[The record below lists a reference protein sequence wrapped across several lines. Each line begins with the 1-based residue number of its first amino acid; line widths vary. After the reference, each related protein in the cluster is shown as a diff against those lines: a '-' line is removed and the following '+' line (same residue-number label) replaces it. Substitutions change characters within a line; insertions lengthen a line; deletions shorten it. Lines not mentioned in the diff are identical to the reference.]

1 MEIFIPGNCPS
12 LKNSK
17 RVVRLKNGRTVVL
30 PPKTVDEYLRKHEW
44 NYQTNKDKFRNECL
58 KTVPPYK
65 VGFYF
70 KRDSKRRFDYIN
82 AAQIVQDLMVK
93 HGWIQDDNAD
103 FLIPVFEGYEID
115 KDNPGVTI
123 KLL

>member
-1 MEIFIPGNCPS
+1 MSIFIPGNCPS

-30 PPKTVDEYLRKHEW
+30 PPKTVDEYLKAHEW
-44 NYQTNKDKFRNECL
+44 NYHTNKNTFL
-58 KTVPPYK
+58 KETMKTLPPYK

-70 KRDSKRRFDYIN
+70 IRNSKRRFDYIN

-93 HGWIQDDNAD
+93 HGWITDDNAD
-103 FLIPVFEGYEID
+103 FLIPVFEGYEVD
-115 KDNPGVTI
+115 VNNPGVRIT
-123 KLL
+123 LL